1 MTLVGTQEDGAAGAQ
16 PQVLSA
22 VEARRALQDEAARI
36 RADALA
42 CAERVLAAA
51 RRSAADLRADAGRQ
65 AEAIL
70 DSARSKAE
78 REANEIVHQALAQVR
93 QEQLRVRV
101 ELDAAAAEL
110 TRLLQLTAAALDR
123 LGLVRARFGDGSSE
137 CADVAP
143 LRLPAGTSAPGEP
156 AVVGVAPP
164 ITASVT
170 ATAPLDLA
178 MIVGDI
184 DVILPVRADRLMV
197 EVLMAVL
204 HEQPGIVVRPA
215 VTRDEAVLVPV
226 TVERAM
232 PLVPI
237 LLELPRVVGATYSP
251 GNKVSGIASS
261 GRIVVELSA

>member
-1 MTLVGTQEDGAAGAQ
+1 MAPVGTQGDGAAGDP

-22 VEARRALQDEAARI
+22 LEARRALQEEAARI

-65 AEAIL
+65 AEAML
-70 DSARSKAE
+70 HTARSEAE

-101 ELDAAAAEL
+101 ELDAAGVEL
-110 TRLLQLTAAALDR
+110 TRLLQLSAAALDR
-123 LGLVRARFGDGSSE
+123 LGSVRARFGDGSSE
-137 CADVAP
+137 GADVVP
-143 LRLPAGTSAPGEP
+143 LRLSAGTVVPGGP
-156 AVVGVAPP
+156 SVGGVAPP
-164 ITASVT
+164 TTAPVI

-178 MIVGDI
+178 MIVGEI
-184 DVILPVRADRLMV
+184 DVVLPVRADRTMV

-215 VTRDEAVLVPV
+215 VTRDEAVHVPV

-251 GNKVSGIASS
+251 GNNVSGIASS
-261 GRIVVELSA
+261 GCIVVELSA